1 MWNYIR
7 ESIRRKRARRY
18 TTTYETELDTFDITG
33 IGKILFA
40 NWTNPL
46 VEKKRISD
54 EQISFFRKFLKS

>member
-46 VEKKRISD
+46 VEKNGYRMNK
-54 EQISFFRKFLKS
+54 FFF